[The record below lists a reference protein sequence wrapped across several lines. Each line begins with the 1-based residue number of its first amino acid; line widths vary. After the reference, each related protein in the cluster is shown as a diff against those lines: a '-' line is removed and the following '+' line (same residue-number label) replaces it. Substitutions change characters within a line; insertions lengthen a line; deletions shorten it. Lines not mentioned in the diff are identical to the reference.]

1 MATEAEGVELQ
12 IHRDLEAYALDTTP
26 QIIARELLAV
36 AALLRL
42 GWCQFINATNAED
55 EPVEIDDPSRVNLDL
70 NAALAVIT
78 GSVVDREKLPDSVGP
93 LPHTT
98 ALIKVALSDEIIT
111 ESYHYQ
117 SLRATRR
124 EIQEAKDAL
133 AYAIRDNRVDEI
145 EELQREYHR
154 QKLNALETIND
165 SASDFSK
172 LEKLIERAADA
183 LTTE

>member
-26 QIIARELLAV
+26 QTIARELLAV

-55 EPVEIDDPSRVNLDL
+55 ESVEIDDPSRVNLDL

-111 ESYHYQ
+111 ESYHYH
-117 SLRATRR
+117 RR